1 MQLIRRTIILTYFS
15 FLAQVT
21 VFSPYYTKEKFSAE
35 LHQLLAD
42 EVEDLHLLTTVE
54 ALAQEHGQRV
64 YKEMLLLMVG
74 KHFGAEISARY
85 WQQAINHC
93 REIYRP
99 EFVVRGFRPAL
110 MDYLRHVAGELSD
123 PRIIEAEFLHNIA
136 RSSVTDGL
144 TGLYTQTYF
153 KNILADT
160 IVNQRRNGDQDFALI
175 LLDLDHFKQ
184 YNDRCGHLAGDEA
197 LRLCAEL
204 ITASLRD
211 GDMAVRYGGEE
222 FALLL
227 PHMDRHTAFAVAE
240 RIRKSV
246 ESYPFPLQERLDS
259 GSLTLSGGVAVF
271 PVNGETAD
279 EIIQAADTE
288 LYRAK
293 ERRNTIYTNAVDRR
307 STFRRP
313 VKSLVEYASFDGALY
328 RPALSLDIS
337 EKGMGLGCESLLS
350 EGMTLSV
357 RLTRPYWPQN
367 MHLSAKVRQ
376 VRRQDEL
383 IYVGLEFDESLHA
396 LEELL
401 ARQKFSSAKSRG

>member
-1 MQLIRRTIILTYFS
+1 VI
-15 FLAQVT
+15 
-21 VFSPYYTKEKFSAE
+21 VFSPYRTTEKYSAE
-35 LHQLLAD
+35 LHQLLAV
-42 EVEDLHLLTTVE
+42 EVEDHHLLATV
-54 ALAQEHGQRV
+54 ASLAQEHGNCV

-74 KHFGAEISARY
+74 KHFGAELAESY
-85 WQQAINHC
+85 WLQAIRHC
-93 REIYRP
+93 QKIYRP
-99 EFVVRGFRPAL
+99 EFAVRGFRPAL
-110 MDYLRHVAGELSD
+110 MDYLRHVVGELSD
-123 PRIIEAEFLHNIA
+123 PRIIEADYLHNIS

-144 TGLYTQTYF
+144 TGLYNQTYF

-160 IVNQRRNGDQDFALI
+160 IVNQRRTGDQNFALI

-204 ITASLRD
+204 ITATLRD

-227 PHMDRHTAFAVAE
+227 PQMDRHTAYAVAE

-246 ESYPFPLQERLDS
+246 ENYPFPHQDRLDN
-259 GSLTLSGGVAVF
+259 GNLTISGGVAVF
-271 PVNGETAD
+271 PANGETAD
-279 EIIQAADTE
+279 AIIKAADAD

-293 ERRNTIYTNAVDRR
+293 ERRNTIYTNDADRR
-307 STFRRP
+307 TTFRRQIR
-313 VKSLVEYASFDGALY
+313 SLVEYASFDGALY

-337 EKGMGLGCESLLS
+337 ENGMGLGCESLLS
-350 EGMTLSV
+350 EGMTLTV

-367 MHLSAKVRQ
+367 MHLSATVRQ

-383 IYVGLEFDESLHA
+383 IYIGLEFDESLYA

-401 ARQKFSSAKSRG
+401 AKQKSTYAKAHC

>member
-1 MQLIRRTIILTYFS
+1 M
-15 FLAQVT
+15 
-21 VFSPYYTKEKFSAE
+21 FSPHQTNEKFSAE
-35 LHQLLAD
+35 LHQLLDAR
-42 EVEDLHLLTTVE
+42 VEDLHLLTTVE
-54 ALAQEHGQRV
+54 TLAREYGKHV
-64 YKEMLLLMVG
+64 YKEILLLMVG
-74 KHFGAEISARY
+74 KNFGTELSERY
-85 WQQAINHC
+85 WRQAISHC
-93 REIYRP
+93 QEIFRP
-99 EFVVRGFRPAL
+99 EFAARGFRSAL
-110 MDYLRHVAGELSD
+110 FDYLYHQAGELND
-123 PRIIEAEFLHNIA
+123 PRIIEAEYLNNIA

-144 TGLYTQTYF
+144 TGLYNQTYF
-153 KNILADT
+153 KKILDKT
-160 IVNQRRNGDQDFALI
+160 IINQRRNVDQHFALI
-175 LLDLDHFKQ
+175 LLDLDHFKH

-204 ITASLRD
+204 ITATLRD

-227 PHMDRHTAFAVAE
+227 PNMDRHTAFAVAE

-246 ESYPFPLQERLDS
+246 ESYPFPHQELLDN
-259 GSLTLSGGVAVF
+259 GNLTISGGVAVF
-271 PVNGETAD
+271 PANGETAD
-279 EIIQAADTE
+279 EIIKAADQE

-293 ERRNTIYTNAVDRR
+293 ERRNTIYTFAADRR

-313 VKSLVEYASFDGALY
+313 VRSLVEYASFDGALY

-337 EKGMGLGCESLLS
+337 ENGMGLGCESMLC

-367 MHLSAKVRQ
+367 MHLSAQVRQ

-401 ARQKFSSAKSRG
+401 AAQKPSLANTHF

>member
-1 MQLIRRTIILTYFS
+1 M
-15 FLAQVT
+15 
-21 VFSPYYTKEKFSAE
+21 FSPYRTTEKFSAE
-35 LHQLLAD
+35 LHQLLAV
-42 EVEDLHLLTTVE
+42 EVEDLQLLATVE
-54 ALAQEHGQRV
+54 SLAQEHGKRV

-74 KHFGAEISARY
+74 KHFGAELSESY
-85 WQQAINHC
+85 WQQAISHC
-93 REIYRP
+93 QEIYRP
-99 EFVVRGFRPAL
+99 EFAARGFRPAL
-110 MDYLRHVAGELSD
+110 LDYLRNVAGQLSD
-123 PRIIEAEFLHNIA
+123 PRIIEAEYLHNIS

-144 TGLYTQTYF
+144 TGLYNQTYF

-160 IVNQRRNGDQDFALI
+160 IVNQRRNGDQNFALI

-204 ITASLRD
+204 LTASLRD

-246 ESYPFPLQERLDS
+246 ESYPFPHQDRLDC
-259 GSLTLSGGVAVF
+259 GNLTISGGVAVF
-271 PVNGETAD
+271 PANGETAE
-279 EIIQAADTE
+279 EIIKAADAE

-293 ERRNTIYTNAVDRR
+293 ERRNTIYTNDSDRR

-313 VKSLVEYASFDGALY
+313 VRSLVEYASFDGALY

-337 EKGMGLGCESLLS
+337 ENGMGLGCESLLS
-350 EGMTLSV
+350 EGMNLSV

-367 MHLSAKVRQ
+367 LHLSAKVRQ

-383 IYVGLEFDESLHA
+383 VYVGLEFDESLHS

-401 ARQKFSSAKSRG
+401 AKQKSSAASRR